1 MSHSPVL
8 PRLPLAC
15 ALVLALPVVSARVAA
30 AQTPA
35 EPPNAPAVVSG
46 SGGRWALTYGGRTL
60 FDMTVGGRD
69 ATAEFRTVVDTAGG
83 AVTQVLKWTARG
95 RGGLV
100 LQGVVSASGQ
110 AFPCEVEPRED
121 GLRIVRNSVGLSYSL
136 LNRAVYDRQGD
147 WVLSVDYPARVILT
161 PVAGSADSTAFRL
174 EASGGEIALRF
185 RPRYYQRHRGL
196 GQFRPWTYR
205 VWNRS
210 VAGWT
215 SWFAFLDR
223 VTEAD
228 ITRTADVLAATLAPY
243 GYEYLQIDDGYEREP
258 IGVPDHWLEANGK
271 FPSGLDSLRRY
282 IAARGLK
289 PGIWTNTTFHD
300 SAYAVRHPEYFLPS
314 PEGGAAY
321 GNWVGFVM
329 DGANPA
335 TLDSL
340 VRPVYRTLARQ
351 GWQYFKVDALRHLRY
366 EGYNSYA
373 EVFSRR
379 GQDRVAVYRG
389 FVQAIRDE
397 IGPQAFMLAC
407 WGIRPE
413 LAGIIDATR
422 VGTDGFGYG
431 GFAEYNSYNNVV
443 WRNDP
448 DHIQLSAPDAFRATT
463 LTSLTGSVLM
473 LTDPPEVYR
482 TGRVEAARRAAPVPF
497 TVPGQV
503 YDVDP
508 SRSSLI
514 GQADRSVS
522 GSGPR
527 PFDADQRLV
536 QPLYQLDVS
545 RPFERWT
552 VLARTGGTEGPIRF
566 ADLGL
571 AADREFMV
579 FEFWTRQMLGAFRE
593 LFVPGPV
600 DSRYQVQDFCIR
612 ERLDHPQL
620 LATSRHVGCG
630 VVDLVDV
637 AWSGDT
643 LRGSSDVVGGDAY
656 ELYLTEPAGFRFAGA
671 TADGAEV
678 LGSER
683 SGELRVVRL
692 NAGHSARVT
701 WRVRWT
707 RER

>member
-1 MSHSPVL
+1 MV
-8 PRLPLAC
+8 
-15 ALVLALPVVSARVAA
+15 ALVLALPAGQVRLVAA
-30 AQTPA
+30 QEPP
-35 EPPNAPAVVSG
+35 EPPNAPAAASE
-46 SGGRWALTYGGRTL
+46 SGGQWTLTYAGRTL
-60 FDMTVGGRD
+60 LALTVGGPV
-69 ATAEFRTVVDTAGG
+69 AAAEFRSLVDTAGG
-83 AVTQVLKWTARG
+83 AVTQVLKWTARR

-110 AFPCEVEPRED
+110 AFPCEAEPRPD
-121 GLRIVRNSVGLSYSL
+121 GVRIVRNSLGLSHSR
-136 LNRAVYDRQGD
+136 LNRAVYDRQAD
-147 WVLSVDYPARVILT
+147 WLLSVDYPARVQVT
-161 PVAGSADSTAFRL
+161 PLAASTDTTAFRL
-174 EASGGEIALRF
+174 ESSGGEIALRF

-196 GQFRPWTYR
+196 AEFRPWTYR
-205 VWNRS
+205 VWDRS
-210 VAGWT
+210 VTGWT

-228 ITRTADVLAATLAPY
+228 IRRTADVLAATLAPY

-258 IGVPDHWLEANGK
+258 IGLPDHWLEANQK
-271 FPSGLDSLRRY
+271 FPSGLDGVRRY
-282 IAARGLK
+282 VAARGLR

-300 SAYAVRHPEYFLPS
+300 SAFARAHPEYFLPS
-314 PEGGAAY
+314 PEGGPAY

-335 TLDSL
+335 TLNDQ
-340 VRPVYRTLARQ
+340 VRPVYRALARQ
-351 GWQYFKVDALRHLRY
+351 GWEYFKVDALRHLRY
-366 EGYNSYA
+366 EGYNSFA
-373 EVFSRR
+373 DVFRRR

-397 IGPQAFMLAC
+397 IGRQVFLLAC

-431 GFAEYNSYNNVV
+431 GFAEYNSWNNIV

-448 DHIQLSAPDAFRATT
+448 DHIQLSAPDAYRATT

-473 LTDPPEVYR
+473 LTDPPQVYR

-503 YDVDP
+503 YDIDP

-514 GQADRSVS
+514 AQADVSVS

-536 QPLYQLDVS
+536 VPLYQLDVD

-552 VLARTGGTEGPIRF
+552 VLARTGGTEGPIGF

-571 AADREFMV
+571 APDSSYLV
-579 FEFWTRQMLGAFRE
+579 FEFWTKRLLGSFRGS
-593 LFVPGPV
+593 FVPGPP
-600 DSRYQVQDFCIR
+600 DARYEVQDFCIR
-612 ERLDHPQL
+612 ARADHPQVV
-620 LATSRHVGCG
+620 ATNRHVTCG
-630 VVDLVDV
+630 AVDLAGVT
-637 AWSGDT
+637 WSGGT
-643 LRGSSDVVGGDAY
+643 LSGSSEVVGGDVY
-656 ELYLTEPAGFRFAGA
+656 ELYLTEPTGFRFAGA
-671 TADGAEV
+671 AADGA
-678 LGSER
+678 
-683 SGELRVVRL
+683 RVVGTGRVGPVRTVRL
-692 NAGHSARVT
+692 NAARSARVT

-707 RER
+707 RAR

>member
-100 LQGVVSASGQ
+100 FQGVVSASGQ

-243 GYEYLQIDDGYEREP
+243 GYEYVQIDDGYEREP
-258 IGVPDHWLEANGK
+258 IGVPGHWLEANGK
-271 FPSGLDSLRRY
+271 FPSGLDGVRRY
-282 IAARGLK
+282 IAGRGLK

-314 PEGGAAY
+314 PEGGPAY

-678 LGSER
+678 L
-683 SGELRVVRL
+683 RL

>member
-243 GYEYLQIDDGYEREP
+243 GYEYVQIDDGYEREP
-258 IGVPDHWLEANGK
+258 IGVPGHWLEANGK
-271 FPSGLDSLRRY
+271 FPSGLDGVRRY
-282 IAARGLK
+282 IAGRGLK

-314 PEGGAAY
+314 PEGGPAY

-671 TADGAEV
+671 TADGAQV

-692 NAGHSARVT
+692 NAGHSARVA

>member
-243 GYEYLQIDDGYEREP
+243 GYE
-258 IGVPDHWLEANGK
+258 
-271 FPSGLDSLRRY
+271 
-282 IAARGLK
+282 
-289 PGIWTNTTFHD
+289 
-300 SAYAVRHPEYFLPS
+300 
-314 PEGGAAY
+314 
-321 GNWVGFVM
+321 
-329 DGANPA
+329 
-335 TLDSL
+335 
-340 VRPVYRTLARQ
+340 
-351 GWQYFKVDALRHLRY
+351 
-366 EGYNSYA
+366 
-373 EVFSRR
+373 
-379 GQDRVAVYRG
+379 
-389 FVQAIRDE
+389 
-397 IGPQAFMLAC
+397 
-407 WGIRPE
+407 
-413 LAGIIDATR
+413 
-422 VGTDGFGYG
+422 
-431 GFAEYNSYNNVV
+431 
-443 WRNDP
+443 
-448 DHIQLSAPDAFRATT
+448 
-463 LTSLTGSVLM
+463 
-473 LTDPPEVYR
+473 
-482 TGRVEAARRAAPVPF
+482 
-497 TVPGQV
+497 
-503 YDVDP
+503 
-508 SRSSLI
+508 
-514 GQADRSVS
+514 
-522 GSGPR
+522 
-527 PFDADQRLV
+527 
-536 QPLYQLDVS
+536 
-545 RPFERWT
+545 
-552 VLARTGGTEGPIRF
+552 
-566 ADLGL
+566 
-571 AADREFMV
+571 
-579 FEFWTRQMLGAFRE
+579 
-593 LFVPGPV
+593 
-600 DSRYQVQDFCIR
+600 
-612 ERLDHPQL
+612 
-620 LATSRHVGCG
+620 
-630 VVDLVDV
+630 
-637 AWSGDT
+637 
-643 LRGSSDVVGGDAY
+643 
-656 ELYLTEPAGFRFAGA
+656 
-671 TADGAEV
+671 
-678 LGSER
+678 
-683 SGELRVVRL
+683 
-692 NAGHSARVT
+692 
-701 WRVRWT
+701 
-707 RER
+707 